1 MKIAVIDNF
10 DSFVYNL
17 IRYLREIPD
26 VELII
31 QRNNVVDLKEIETCD
46 AILLSPGP
54 GIPTEAGSLME
65 VIERFHQTKSI
76 LGICLGHQAI
86 GEYFGGKLIQSK
98 NPLHGKSST
107 ISNVGNSKLFEQ
119 LPTSITVGRYHSWL
133 ISSTIPKELEITCF
147 AENNEV
153 MGIKHRIFN
162 VEGIQFHPES
172 ILTPNGR
179 KMIQNWVKTIQ
190 NNTK

>member
-17 IRYLREIPD
+17 IRYLREIPN
-26 VELII
+26 VELLI
-31 QRNNVVDLKEIETCD
+31 QRNNVVDFTAIDTCD

-65 VIERFHQTKSI
+65 VIERYHKTKSI

-86 GEYFGGKLIQSK
+86 GEYFGGELVQSK
-98 NPLHGKSST
+98 DPLHGKSST
-107 ISNVGNSKLFEQ
+107 ISIVGNSKLFEQ
-119 LPTSITVGRYHSWL
+119 LPSSITVGRYHSWL
-133 ISSTIPKELEITCF
+133 ISSTIPEELEITCST
-147 AENNEV
+147 ENNET
-153 MGIKHRIFN
+153 MGIKHRTFN
-162 VEGIQFHPES
+162 IEGIQFHPES

>member
-31 QRNNVVDLKEIETCD
+31 QRNNVVDFKLIEDCD

-54 GIPTEAGSLME
+54 GIPSEAGSLME
-65 VIERFHQTKSI
+65 VIDRFHQTKSI

-86 GEYFGGKLIQSK
+86 GEYFGGELVLSK
-98 NPLHGKSST
+98 HPLHGKSST
-107 ISNVGNSKLFEQ
+107 ISIVGNSKLFEH
-119 LPTSITVGRYHSWL
+119 LPNSITVGRYHSWL
-133 ISSTIPKELEITCF
+133 VSSTIPDELEITCSS
-147 AENNEV
+147 ENNEV
-153 MGIKHRIFN
+153 MGIKHRTFN

-179 KMIQNWVKTIQ
+179 KMIQNWVKIIQ

>member
-31 QRNNVVDLKEIETCD
+31 QRNNVVDFKAIESCD

-54 GIPTEAGSLME
+54 GIPNEAGSLME
-65 VIERFHQTKSI
+65 VIDRFHRTKSI

-86 GEYFGGKLIQSK
+86 GEYFGSELVQS
-98 NPLHGKSST
+98 NAPLHGKSST
-107 ISNVGNSKLFEQ
+107 ISIIGNSNLFYQ
-119 LPTSITVGRYHSWL
+119 LPNSITVGRYHSWL
-133 ISSTIPKELEITCF
+133 VSSAIPDELEITCF

-153 MGIKHRIFN
+153 MGIKHREFTI
-162 VEGIQFHPES
+162 EGIQFHPES

-190 NNTK
+190 NNTL

>member
-31 QRNNVVDLKEIETCD
+31 QRNNVVDFKSIESCD

-54 GIPTEAGSLME
+54 GIPNEAGSLME
-65 VIERFHQTKSI
+65 VIDRFHQTKYI

-86 GEYFGGKLIQSK
+86 GEYFGGELVQSK
-98 NPLHGKSST
+98 DPLHGKSST
-107 ISNVGNSKLFEQ
+107 ISIVGNCNLFDQ
-119 LPTSITVGRYHSWL
+119 LPNSITVGRYHSWL
-133 ISSTIPKELEITCF
+133 VSSTISEELEITCT

-153 MGIKHRIFN
+153 MGIKHRTFTI
-162 VEGIQFHPES
+162 EGIQFHPES

-179 KMIQNWVKTIQ
+179 KMIQNWVKSIQ

>member
-31 QRNNVVDLKEIETCD
+31 QRNNVVDFKVIEDCD

-54 GIPTEAGSLME
+54 GIPSEAGSLME
-65 VIERFHQTKSI
+65 VIDRFHQTKSI

-86 GEYFGGKLIQSK
+86 GEYFGGELVQSK
-98 NPLHGKSST
+98 HPLHGKSSP
-107 ISNVGNSKLFEQ
+107 ISIVGNSNLFYQ
-119 LPTSITVGRYHSWL
+119 LPNSITVGRYHSWL
-133 ISSTIPKELEITCF
+133 VSSTIPNELEITCTT
-147 AENNEV
+147 EKNEV
-153 MGIKHRIFN
+153 MGIKHRTFK

>member
-17 IRYLREIPD
+17 IRYLREIPN

-31 QRNNVVDLKEIETCD
+31 QRNNLVDFKVIETCD

-54 GIPTEAGSLME
+54 GVPNEAGSLME
-65 VIERFHQTKSI
+65 VIDRFHRTKSI

-86 GEYFGGKLIQSK
+86 GEYFGGELIQSSD
-98 NPLHGKSST
+98 PLHGKSSI
-107 ISNVGNSKLFEQ
+107 ISIVGNSHLFYQ

-133 ISSTIPKELEITCF
+133 VSSVIPEKLEITCF

-153 MGIKHRIFN
+153 MGIKHREFN
-162 VEGIQFHPES
+162 IEGIQFHPES

-179 KMIQNWVKTIQ
+179 KMIQNWVKSIQ